1 MSGDI
6 PWKEKK
12 HSIQICIELSKGT
25 APARPHNILGSH
37 WDLIQQCWTWKP
49 EHRPAATIVGGRA
62 EDLIR
67 QYDTVCRLTI
77 TPEEDA
83 YESSQPSPVSASG
96 SLQDFTIYSI
106 SHYLITGA
114 SGGSQP
120 AHPRNDIIIDVDG
133 SVQAGT
139 VPALVEHLT
148 SHNLSGK
155 ST

>member
-25 APARPHNILGSH
+25 TPARPHNIFGSH

-49 EHRPAATIVGGRA
+49 EHRPAATIVGGRT

-67 QYDTVCRLTI
+67 QYETVCPLTI
-77 TPEEDA
+77 APEENA
-83 YESSQPSPVSASG
+83 YEFSQPSPVSASD
-96 SLQDFTIYSI
+96 SLQDLTIHSI
-106 SHYLITGA
+106 SHYPITGA

-120 AHPRNDIIIDVDG
+120 AHTRNDIIIDVDG
-133 SVQAGT
+133 SVRAGT
-139 VPALVEHLT
+139 VPALVERLT
-148 SHNLSGK
+148 SHDPSGK

>member
-12 HSIQICIELSKGT
+12 HSIQICIELSKRT
-25 APARPHNILGSH
+25 TPARPHNIFSSH
-37 WDLIQQCWTWKP
+37 WDLIQQCWTWNP
-49 EHRPAATIVGGRA
+49 EHRPAATIVGERA

-67 QYDTVCRLTI
+67 QCD
-77 TPEEDA
+77 
-83 YESSQPSPVSASG
+83 
-96 SLQDFTIYSI
+96 
-106 SHYLITGA
+106 A

-120 AHPRNDIIIDVDG
+120 TPTRNDIIIDADG
-133 SVQAGT
+133 SVRAGT

-148 SHNLSGK
+148 SHGLSGK